1 MKLLLVTLASIQ
13 AVKISKENP
22 ADQPEDL
29 SWGNIMPDVGGPNLG
44 SLHAA
49 KKCVRWAS

>member
-13 AVKISKENP
+13 AVRISKENP

-29 SWGNIMPDVGGPNLG
+29 NWFSNVMNKI
-44 SLHAA
+44 
-49 KKCVRWAS
+49 KKDEGHS